1 MAQFPALSAAM
12 RSRSR
17 VSGGPSSANL
27 RRELGS
33 VPKFP
38 VPSSATPA
46 PTPSA
51 VEAKLEKALRA
62 KFRLPSVPR
71 LSAPASA
78 TAIPD
83 ATEVQQ
89 DGQSDD
95 EHSDNFFDDGDD
107 LMQLAMNDEALS
119 YSDAETDSAETEV
132 DETIDD
138 ILRRGNEL
146 KTNLQAASRSSA
158 SGTRKKLVVNNSAA
172 VVVSA
177 VDTVGRKAHDAI
189 WAGGTREWRAFMASD
204 VSKMNPK
211 PSKVESSRT
220 KEEREQDKDDDAKD
234 KELMDLLRTSK
245 LIEEFNDEQLFG
257 KDRRKRFEEKLF
269 DLGAKK
275 PSAPKVPFPMRL
287 ASIDTKK
294 RRATARLAAAKETGD
309 FHGSLKT
316 SIKAGG
322 DKELA
327 KQLAAK
333 SKPRKRRTR
342 DIDEGNGRFKDGTLH
357 INKNA
362 AAAVAKMGDSGAK
375 RGRNVGM
382 GIRITGATDGAVAKK
397 KKKGGK
403 KLKKKR

>member
-1 MAQFPALSAAM
+1 MAHLMAQFPALSAAM

-71 LSAPASA
+71 LSAPALA

-83 ATEVQQ
+83 AVEVQQ
-89 DGQSDD
+89 DEQSDD

-119 YSDAETDSAETEV
+119 FSDAETDSAETEV

-146 KTNLQAASRSSA
+146 KTNLQAASHSSA

-234 KELMDLLRTSK
+234 KELMDLLH
-245 LIEEFNDEQLFG
+245 DEQLFG

-333 SKPRKRRTR
+333 SKTRKRRTR

-362 AAAVAKMGDSGAK
+362 AAAVAKMGDSGGK